1 MNDLTYC
8 ASSQSDNESD
18 YHNEAEISLNKI
30 SIINH
35 EQYLNFLR
43 IK

>member
-1 MNDLTYC
+1 MNNLTHY
-8 ASSQSDNESD
+8 ASSQSDDESD
-18 YHNEAEISLNKI
+18 YYNEAEISLNKI

-35 EQYLNFLR
+35 EQHLNFLR